1 MKSMLE
7 LNVKGMTCGHCVAAV
22 REAVADVAPMAEVR
36 VDLAAGR
43 VEVRGAERSE
53 PVVEAIR
60 AAGYEVGPVETRKAA
75 CGCCGGH

>member
-1 MKSMLE
+1 MLE

-22 REAVADVAPMAEVR
+22 REAVAEVAPTAEVR

-43 VEVRGAERSE
+43 VEVRGAERIE

-60 AAGYEVGPVETRKAA
+60 AAGYEIGPAKTGKSA